1 MLLMADIYSWL
12 TKSQAELHGAQV
24 WSLVRED
31 TMRTWPK
38 NKQGKPLFPWF
49 SDLKNKQGK
58 PLFPWFSDFSLSG
71 LLAPTLIRCVCPH
84 VSVKTVLVKVTENL
98 HVCSVSGCVS
108 ALSSG
113 KPGAFD
119 GSILRHLVPVLP
131 GHRAHL
137 ILLLPL
143 VDHSTSGVEE
153 RGRSPWTTSHFFV

>member
-31 TMRTWPK
+31 PMRTWP
-38 NKQGKPLFPWF
+38 
-49 SDLKNKQGK
+49 KNKQGK